1 VRKDGPLLR
10 FPRADLIN
18 FMGSEFVTWM
28 ERFCKETPGA
38 IEPEALDLALTTL
51 RSLQHGGRLVG
62 IIWRVLEV
70 KHEIDVPLD
79 VIAQKRS
86 SMARFTVPGIGSL
99 VESVSVS
106 D

>member
-10 FPRADLIN
+10 FSRADLIN

-28 ERFCKETPGA
+28 ERFYKETPGA

-51 RSLQHGGRLVG
+51 RSLEHGGRLV
-62 IIWRVLEV
+62 R
-70 KHEIDVPLD
+70 
-79 VIAQKRS
+79 
-86 SMARFTVPGIGSL
+86 IGSL
-99 VESVSVS
+99 LESVSVS